1 MVVPRRS
8 VALALA
14 LAVAIAIASCGGGPS
29 PISSSPPPAVR
40 TAAYLPGLE
49 ADLRFPEAP
58 DPRTPVVV
66 LVPGGGW
73 QTADR
78 RGLTPLAERL
88 TAWGA
93 VTANIT
99 QRAGEDGV
107 TFPVPV
113 ADVLCATAYAARQA
127 AEAGAGGPV
136 VLVGHS
142 SGAHLAML
150 AALAPGHFA
159 DPSCPYPLVEPDA
172 VAGLA
177 GIYDLTDAVDV
188 AVALLGAPPEE
199 APDRWAEAGATT
211 WVAERP
217 SLPVLLAHG
226 DRDPLVPRSLT
237 EDFADRLTATGH
249 PVTLRIVAGAD
260 HHALYAPDVIGPVLE
275 PWLAAL
281 SG

>member
-1 MVVPRRS
+1 MVAARPLAALLL
-8 VALALA
+8 VAAI
-14 LAVAIAIASCGGGPS
+14 AVAACGGGPS
-29 PISSSPPPAVR
+29 PTVSAPAPAVR
-40 TAAYLPGLE
+40 TATYLPGLE

-58 DPRTPVVV
+58 GPQTPVVV

-78 RGLTPLAERL
+78 TGLTPLAERL
-88 TAWGA
+88 TAGGA

-113 ADVLCATAYAARQA
+113 ADVLCATAYAAQQA

-136 VLVGHS
+136 VVVGHS

-150 AALAPGHFA
+150 AALAPGRFS

-177 GIYDLTDAVDV
+177 GIYDLTEAAEV
-188 AVALLGAPPEE
+188 AVALLGVPPEE
-199 APDRWAEAGATT
+199 APDLWAEASATT
-211 WVAERP
+211 WVGERP
-217 SLPVLLAHG
+217 TVPVLLARG
-226 DRDPLVPRSLT
+226 DADTMVPASFLT
-237 EDFADRLTATGH
+237 TFAEQLRAAGH
-249 PVTLRIVAGAD
+249 PVEVRIVPGAD
-260 HHALYAPDVIGPVLE
+260 HHSIYSAFVMAPVLE
-275 PWLAAL
+275 AWLADRPR
-281 SG
+281 